1 MHFARRA
8 SFAIRNSPFR
18 VRCAGN
24 VAFKMLPQESTMD
37 VNCLKFFKYQYSAS
51 LEAAREM
58 GRRTRALGNL
68 LYHAGRAGR
77 VAVAVGGSF
86 VTG

>member
-1 MHFARRA
+1 
-8 SFAIRNSPFR
+8 
-18 VRCAGN
+18 
-24 VAFKMLPQESTMD
+24 MLPQESTMD

-86 VTG
+86 VTGQQSYGAKTLQFLSAVHSQ